1 MKRRSLERR
10 LFGWLLV
17 LALVPAMV
25 LLAGVVWLWSDALDR
40 IGTLGPWA
48 QVAQSGR
55 ALIEAAEAVAGSDP
69 ALAEAVEAHRRELS
83 ASLTLA
89 RRWEYVGGRIARGL
103 PFVGLG
109 LAGVLALVALG
120 ASRRLARELARPIG
134 ELVGWTERLA
144 REEALPPETAAE
156 ARDMPE
162 VRALRSA
169 MRRAASEL
177 AEARRRALEAERLRV
192 WGEMARRVAHEM
204 KNSLTPLRLA
214 AHRLGPLRAD
224 GGEPGESV
232 EVIEEEIAR
241 LEELA
246 KQFSLL
252 GRPPEGPRSPVDLR
266 ELWSGLMA
274 TDVPPGI
281 ETELSADPAL
291 PLVNAHYDALLR
303 AFRNLLRNA
312 VEALA
317 GLDRPGRIEVRLAL
331 AGGGAEGEE
340 LVEVVVSDNG
350 RGLPEGV
357 GDRIFEP
364 DFTTRSNGTGLGL
377 ALVRQAVTA
386 HGGTVFARQRPGGGA
401 EFVVRLPAGDAAA
414 IASP

>member
-10 LFGWLLV
+10 LFGWLLA
-17 LALVPAMV
+17 LALVPAV
-25 LLAGVVWLWSDALDR
+25 LLLAGVVWLWSDALDR

-55 ALIEAAEAVAGSDP
+55 TLIEAAEAAAGSDP
-69 ALAEAVEAHRRELS
+69 ALAEALEAHRRDLS

-103 PFVGLG
+103 PFVALG
-109 LAGVLALVALG
+109 LAGVLALLALG
-120 ASRRLARELARPIG
+120 ASRRLARELARPIR

-144 REEALPPETAAE
+144 REEALPAETAAE
-156 ARDMPE
+156 SRDLPE

-204 KNSLTPLRLA
+204 KNPLTPLRLA
-214 AHRLGPLRAD
+214 AHRLATVKDER
-224 GGEPGESV
+224 GELGESL

-252 GRPPEGPRSPVDLR
+252 GRPPEGPRSAVDLR
-266 ELWSGLMA
+266 ELWSALLS

-281 ETELSADPAL
+281 EAEFSADPGL

-317 GLDRPGRIEVRLAL
+317 GSARPGRIEIRLAL
-331 AGGGAEGEE
+331 VRDETDGADV
-340 LVEVVVSDNG
+340 VEVVVSDNG
-350 RGLPEGV
+350 CGLPDGAGE
-357 GDRIFEP
+357 RIFEP
-364 DFTTRSNGTGLGL
+364 DFTTRSTGTGLGL

-386 HGGTVFARQRPGGGA
+386 HDGTVFARSRPGGGA
-401 EFVVRLPAGDAAA
+401 EFVVRLPAGGVAAGA
-414 IASP
+414 PA